1 MIGLKKYF
9 KTSIKKGGAPGRVLR
24 VSLLHKAADFS
35 SLLVFVN
42 NYFPSMMKA
51 LYLMTSAF
59 GNLITLLIVAL
70 FSTIG
75 FEQVKNTK
83 VYKTEFVIR
92 TENDQ
97 NFKISQIFTFVALM
111 TGFSLVLAFVAT
123 R

>member
-9 KTSIKKGGAPGRVLR
+9 KTSIKKGGAPGRLLR

>member
-1 MIGLKKYF
+1 
-9 KTSIKKGGAPGRVLR
+9 
-24 VSLLHKAADFS
+24 
-35 SLLVFVN
+35 
-42 NYFPSMMKA
+42 MMKA